1 MHEGVAKI
9 DDCRLPLTLGGLP
22 TTGRTNDV
30 IIIATLYAH
39 ITTLIY
45 PEIIQFIFQGILF
58 ANTIEAAN
66 LITAHDTH
74 RYKIPIKNLMTF
86 F

>member
-1 MHEGVAKI
+1 MHKGVAKI
-9 DDCRLPLTLGGLP
+9 EDRRLPLTLGGRP

-45 PEIIQFIFQGILF
+45 PEIKHFIFQGIRE
-58 ANTIEAAN
+58 TIERPN
-66 LITAHDTH
+66 LITSHHTQ
-74 RYKIPIKNLMTF
+74 RCKRLIKFLMTF